1 MNPPIHAGTRCAA
14 EPLNC
19 GRDMPNVK
27 VAIVEDHPTTREA
40 LAILIGNTAGF
51 EVTGRF
57 ECIEEALP
65 RLETQSPDVVLL
77 DIGLPGMSG
86 IEGVHRIRAVRPEIQ
101 ILMLTV
107 HADDGHVFE
116 AICAGA
122 CGYLLKETPRER
134 LVTAI
139 REMRD
144 GGAPM
149 SPEIARKVV
158 LMFQKVAPPKAR
170 DHQLTPREFDI
181 LRLLADG
188 HSYKTCADRLSLS
201 LDTVRFHVR
210 NIYGQL
216 HVHSKSEAVL
226 KALRSGLIS

>member
-1 MNPPIHAGTRCAA
+1 MSNI
-14 EPLNC
+14 
-19 GRDMPNVK
+19 K
-27 VAIVEDHPTTREA
+27 VAIVEDQQATREA
-40 LAILIGNTAGF
+40 LAILIGNTPGF
-51 EVTGRF
+51 EITGRF
-57 ECIEEALP
+57 ATMEQALP
-65 RLETQSPDVVLL
+65 RLAVDAPHVLLL

-86 IEGVHRIRAVRPEIQ
+86 IEGVRRVRSAHPEIQ

-107 HADDGHVFE
+107 HGDDGHVFE

-122 CGYLLKETPRER
+122 CGYLLKETSRER
-134 LVTAI
+134 LLAAI
-139 REMRD
+139 RELRE

-158 LMFQKVAPPKAR
+158 LMFQKVAPPKTR
-170 DHQLTPREFDI
+170 ERQLTPREFEI

-201 LDTVRFHVR
+201 LDTVRFHIR
-210 NIYGQL
+210 NIYEQL

-226 KALRSGLIS
+226 KAIRSGLIS

>member
-1 MNPPIHAGTRCAA
+1 MRNI
-14 EPLNC
+14 
-19 GRDMPNVK
+19 K
-27 VAIVEDHPTTREA
+27 VALIEDQRTTREG
-40 LAILIGNTAGF
+40 LAILIGSTSGF
-51 EVTGRF
+51 EMTGRF
-57 ECIEEALP
+57 ASMEQALP
-65 RLETQSPDVVLL
+65 QIDLNPPDVLL
-77 DIGLPGMSG
+77 VDIGLPGMSG
-86 IEGVHRIRAVRPEIQ
+86 IEGVRRVRSAHPNIQ

-107 HADDGHVFE
+107 YADDHHAFE

-122 CGYLLKETPRER
+122 SGYLLKETPRER
-134 LVTAI
+134 LLAGI
-139 REMRD
+139 RELHE

-158 LMFQKVAPPKAR
+158 LMFQKIAPPRAQER
-170 DHQLTPREFDI
+170 QLTPRQFQI

-210 NIYGQL
+210 HIYEQL

-226 KALRSGLIS
+226 QALRNGLIS

>member
-1 MNPPIHAGTRCAA
+1 MCNIR
-14 EPLNC
+14 
-19 GRDMPNVK
+19 
-27 VAIVEDHPTTREA
+27 VAIVEDQQATREA

-57 ECIEEALP
+57 ASMEEALP
-65 RLETQSPDVVLL
+65 RLQVDVPHVLLL

-86 IEGVHRIRAVRPEIQ
+86 IEGVRRVRTAHPGIQ

-107 HADDGHVFE
+107 HGDDDHVFQ

-134 LVTAI
+134 LLAAI
-139 REMRD
+139 RELRE

-149 SPEIARKVV
+149 SPEVARKVV
-158 LMFQKVAPPKAR
+158 LMFQKVASPAAR
-170 DHQLTPREFDI
+170 ERLLTPREFQI

-188 HSYKTCADRLSLS
+188 HSYKTCADHLSLS
-201 LDTVRFHVR
+201 LDTVRFHIR
-210 NIYGQL
+210 NIYEQL

-226 KALRSGLIS
+226 KGIRSGLIS